1 VTAEWYLFVKI
12 LAMAGYLFL
21 IDNSAVEILG
31 WISKLF
37 SKKNISLWCHPHL
50 K

>member
-21 IDNSAVEILG
+21 IDNSVEILG